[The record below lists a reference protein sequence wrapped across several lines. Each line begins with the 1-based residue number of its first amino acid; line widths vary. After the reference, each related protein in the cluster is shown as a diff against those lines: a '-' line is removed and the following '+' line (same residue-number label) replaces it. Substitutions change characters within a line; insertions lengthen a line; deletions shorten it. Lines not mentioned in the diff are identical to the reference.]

1 MRRVRDGEPAAF
13 GVLYGRDAGAVFG
26 LPIAFCAT
34 GPLRRM

>member
-1 MRRVRDGEPAAF
+1 MRRIRDGEPAAF
-13 GVLYGRDAGAVFG
+13 GVLYARHAGAVLG